1 MERKIIFNRSNT
13 TSIRLF
19 CAKKEVLPNEKK
31 MELNSK
37 KIHSMIMLNGDDN
50 KYKMID

>member
-19 CAKKEVLPNEKK
+19 CAKKEVLPNEKNGV
-31 MELNSK
+31 ELQKNPFY
-37 KIHSMIMLNGDDN
+37 DN
-50 KYKMID
+50 VERR